1 MSIFSSLAGG
11 LWSLV
16 NGDHSAKTSYNYNRL
31 LAQQQQEYARENAET
46 EYNRQRELMS
56 DSFSLQKQGM
66 LDAGINPNLMNGS
79 TPSAPSVN
87 SIAAPPSQ
95 SVSSSAE
102 SGFMTAIPSVLS
114 LLTDAWSK
122 VKSTPASVKNTE
134 ADTNVK
140 NKEADKKV
148 AETEKI
154 GAETKNINEDT
165 TSKVLGNQI
174 TQETMNVAIDKAF
187 AEFDK
192 LQADV
197 NLSREQRD
205 KIANESDLL
214 KQQLRL
220 TTFDA
225 DHVEERFKNEQGK
238 LRAEINKLKAAKGLD
253 ESQTALNN
261 ITKKFHEM
269 GIGISNDLLGTA
281 IAVLGSGNTKLFE
294 NAVSTL
300 KQLFNMVVPSASQL
314 VDEIGDTLKD
324 KVSKP
329 IKQGLKEVTKSY
341 PGMHFGQSQ
350 R

>member
-1 MSIFSSLAGG
+1 MGFISDLAGG
-11 LWSLV
+11 LWSMV
-16 NGDHSAKTSYNYNRL
+16 NGDHTAKTSYNYNRL
-31 LAQQQQEYARENAET
+31 LAQQQQNYARENAQT
-46 EYNRQRELMS
+46 EYNRQRELMH

-66 LDAGINPNLMNGS
+66 ADAGINANLMNGS

-95 SVSSSAE
+95 SVSTSSD

-114 LLTDAWSK
+114 LLTDAWAK

-140 NKEADKKV
+140 NRDADKKV

-192 LQADV
+192 LQADT

-225 DHVEERFKNEQGK
+225 DHVAERFKNEQGK
-238 LRAEINKLKAAKGLD
+238 LRAEIGKLKAAKSLD
-253 ESQTALNN
+253 ESQKALND

-300 KQLFNMVVPSASQL
+300 KQLFNMVVPSASGL
-314 VDEIGDTLKD
+314 VDEIGDTIKD
-324 KVSKP
+324 KVTNSTK
-329 IKQGLKEVTKSY
+329 GALKAVTKSA

>member
-1 MSIFSSLAGG
+1 MGIISSLAGG
-11 LWSLV
+11 LWSMV
-16 NGDHSAKTSYNYNRL
+16 SGDHTAKTSYKYNRL

-56 DSFSLQKQGM
+56 DSFGLQKQGM
-66 LDAGINPNLMNGS
+66 EAAGINANLMNGS

-95 SVSSSAE
+95 SVSPSSD
-102 SGFMTAIPSVLS
+102 SGFLTAIPSVLS

-122 VKSTPASVKNTE
+122 VKSTPASVANTK
-134 ADTNVK
+134 ADTKVK
-140 NKEADKKV
+140 TKEADKKV
-148 AETEKI
+148 AETEKL

-192 LQADV
+192 LQADT

-225 DHVEERFKNEQGK
+225 DHVAERFKNEQGK
-238 LRAEINKLKAAKGLD
+238 LRAEIGKLKASKSLD
-253 ESQTALNN
+253 ESQKALTD
-261 ITKKFHEM
+261 ITKKFHDM

-294 NAVSTL
+294 NAISTL
-300 KQLFNMVVPSASQL
+300 KQLFNMVVPSASEL
-314 VDEIGDTLKD
+314 VDEIGDTIKD
-324 KVSKP
+324 KVTNKT
-329 IKQGLKEVTKSY
+329 KGALKGFTKSA

>member
-46 EYNRQRELMS
+46 EYNRQRDLMQ
-56 DSFSLQKQGM
+56 DSFGLQKQGM
-66 LDAGINPNLMNGS
+66 QAAGINANLMNGS

-95 SVSSSAE
+95 SVSSSAD

-154 GAETKNINEDT
+154 GAEVKNINEDT

-192 LQADV
+192 LQADT

-220 TTFDA
+220 TTFDV
-225 DHVEERFKNEQGK
+225 DHVAERFKNEQGK
-238 LRAEINKLKAAKGLD
+238 LRAEIGKLKAAKSLD
-253 ESQTALNN
+253 ESQKALND

-300 KQLFNMVVPSASQL
+300 KQLFNMVVPSASEL
-314 VDEIGDTLKD
+314 VDEIGDTIKD
-324 KVSKP
+324 KVTNKT
-329 IKQGLKEVTKSY
+329 KGALKAVTKSA

>member
-1 MSIFSSLAGG
+1 MGILSSLAGG
-11 LWSLV
+11 LWSMV
-16 NGDHSAKTSYNYNRL
+16 SGDHTAKTSYKYNRL

-56 DSFSLQKQGM
+56 DSFGLQKQGM
-66 LDAGINPNLMNGS
+66 QAAGINANLMNGS

-87 SIAAPPSQ
+87 SIAAPSSQ
-95 SVSSSAE
+95 SVSTSSD
-102 SGFMTAIPSVLS
+102 SGFLTAIPSVLS

-122 VKSTPASVKNTE
+122 VKSTPASVANTK
-134 ADTNVK
+134 ADTKVK
-140 NKEADKKV
+140 TKEADKKV
-148 AETEKI
+148 AETEKL

-192 LQADV
+192 LQADT

-225 DHVEERFKNEQGK
+225 DHVAERFKNEQGK
-238 LRAEINKLKAAKGLD
+238 LRAEIGKLKASKSLD
-253 ESQTALNN
+253 ESQKALTD

-294 NAVSTL
+294 NAISTL
-300 KQLFNMVVPSASQL
+300 KQLFNMVVPSASEL
-314 VDEIGDTLKD
+314 VDEIGDTIKD
-324 KVSKP
+324 KVTSKT
-329 IKQGLKEVTKSY
+329 KGALKAVTKSS